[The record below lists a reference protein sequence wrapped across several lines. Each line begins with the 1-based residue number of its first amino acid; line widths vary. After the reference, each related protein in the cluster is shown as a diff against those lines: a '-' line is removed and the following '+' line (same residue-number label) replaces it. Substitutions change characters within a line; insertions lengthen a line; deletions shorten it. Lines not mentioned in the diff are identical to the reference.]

1 MHSQTDNNRQCSQ
14 PLPISFAR
22 KQMGSGPVRPAC
34 LTKYGYGYYLFWGSS
49 MEQAFNKM
57 VDFWE
62 KRQLGSNES
71 LILEMRNLDQYLV
84 ENGFVP
90 PDKEEESQRLAGIIN
105 QFNNNQ
111 LPCSH

>member
-1 MHSQTDNNRQCSQ
+1 MNNQPDNNSQYPQ

-34 LTKYGYGYYLFWGSS
+34 LTKYGYGYYLFWGNS

-57 VDFWE
+57 VEFWE
-62 KRQLGSNES
+62 KRQRGSNES
-71 LILEMRNLDQYLV
+71 LILEMRDLDQYLV
-84 ENGFVP
+84 ESGFVP
-90 PDKEEESQRLAGIIN
+90 PNKEEESQRLAGIIN

-111 LPCSH
+111 PPRTH

>member
-1 MHSQTDNNRQCSQ
+1 MNSQTDKNSQSPQ

-22 KQMGSGPVRPAC
+22 KQMGDGPARPAC
-34 LTKYGYGYYLFWGSS
+34 LTKYGYGYYLFWGNS

-57 VDFWE
+57 VDFWK
-62 KRQLGSNES
+62 KRRLGSNKS
-71 LILEMRNLDQYLV
+71 LILEIQDLDQYLI

-90 PDKEEESQRLAGIIN
+90 ADKEEESQRLAGIIN

-111 LPCSH
+111 PSHSH